1 MDIKSYILIGGG
13 ALLVIVLLHGL
24 WSAIRSRPDRPRK
37 SDADT
42 VTPAEPLIE
51 ESARTSEEEGTQ
63 DAGLWDGEEVTAA
76 PPVLMERVQDAA
88 PPSPTEEV
96 TMPTEEEPP
105 AEEEAPPV
113 DNPSPG
119 DAAMEDASEDT
130 PDPSAPRSRIIVAG
144 TRTEPTIP
152 RAQRLADPNWMARSP
167 LTNGAT
173 PAEEVIVIWIVAN
186 ADEVFDG
193 DALLETFLSNG
204 LECGADRVF
213 RKFDPRTDGPWF
225 TVANGIEPG
234 SFDVSDSSTLATPCV
249 VMLMPLP
256 GVRDPAGA
264 LDDMLEVAQ
273 DMAITLGGALKD
285 EGRSAMSAQTIEHY
299 RQRVRE
305 FKRKALR
312 A

>member
-1 MDIKSYILIGGG
+1 MDIKSYILMGGG
-13 ALLVIVLLHGL
+13 ALLAIVLLHGL
-24 WSAIRSRPDRPRK
+24 WSAIRNRPDRSRK
-37 SDADT
+37 SDAAT
-42 VTPAEPLIE
+42 STATETAVEPLIE
-51 ESARTSEEEGTQ
+51 ESARTSESEGAQ
-63 DAGLWDGEEVTAA
+63 DELWDDEEINAA
-76 PPVLMERVQDAA
+76 PPVLMERVQDTA
-88 PPSPTEEV
+88 PPSPTEE
-96 TMPTEEEPP
+96 EP
-105 AEEEAPPV
+105 PPV
-113 DNPSPG
+113 DTPPPG
-119 DAAMEDASEDT
+119 GAAMEDASEDT
-130 PDPSAPRSRIIVAG
+130 PSPSATRGRITIPG
-144 TRTEPTIP
+144 KRTEPSVP
-152 RAQRLADPNWMARSP
+152 RAERLADPNWTARSP

-173 PAEEVIVIWIVAN
+173 PAEEVIVIWIVAK

-193 DALLETFLSNG
+193 DALLQTFLANG

-213 RKFDPRTDGPWF
+213 RKFDPHTERPWF

-256 GVRDPAGA
+256 GVRDPSGA

-273 DMAITLGGALKD
+273 DVAITLGGELKD

-305 FKRKALR
+305 FKRKSLR